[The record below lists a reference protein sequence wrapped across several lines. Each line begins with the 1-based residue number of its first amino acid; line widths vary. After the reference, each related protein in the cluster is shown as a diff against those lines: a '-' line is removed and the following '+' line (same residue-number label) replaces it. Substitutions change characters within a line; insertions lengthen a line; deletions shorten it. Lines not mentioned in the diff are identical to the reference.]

1 MANRNIPSYTDGFKG
16 RNHRAALARPEP
28 YAPHFDPDIDDEE
41 IDPATVKYDAPT
53 APQKKGKPGRKRNNP
68 DDPKWHVDNE
78 LEQIRRDFIP
88 GYNGITG
95 LTGDEKDFP
104 QRMAQQ
110 KAEQA
115 PTGEMPAPG
124 ALKKAHLDAINRL
137 ARAKRLS
144 TDEMITRLISSY
156 IKHEKADLD
165 NAIKDKIEAQKA
177 LDEIG
182 QRFKTRQPH
191 KQ

>member
-16 RNHRAALARPEP
+16 RNHRATLVRPEP

-41 IDPATVKYDAPT
+41 IDPATVKYDAPD
-53 APQKKGKPGRKRNNP
+53 PQKGKPGRKRKNP

-78 LEQIRRDFIP
+78 LDKMDWILSSPEQMASDKEKIRRDFIP

-95 LTGDEKDFP
+95 P
-104 QRMAQQ
+104 
-110 KAEQA
+110 EQA